1 MFYGGLLPK
10 LLFVGNCDEC
20 RLRKNQIDVWKHPRE
35 DAGLYAEDEYNLPLR
50 LDPAVYEAR
59 IKIHRSEYISER
71 DFITIK
77 SWGLDTVRI
86 PVPYFIFGDREPF
99 IGCIE
104 ELDKAFN
111 WAERYGLKILID
123 LHTAPMSQNGF
134 DNGGISGVIRWAQL
148 PEEVEFELSVL
159 ERLAK
164 RYGKREGLWGIEV
177 INEPIMESMWNQM
190 KPMERYPAADPELAK
205 GSTFITEEFLR
216 QYYLDAYDVIRP
228 HIAED
233 KYIVMHDGFEMKA
246 WKDFMQEDKY
256 DRAVL
261 DTHLYLMVAEM
272 SGCEQTVEGYTKF
285 IEENY
290 RKGYCGNAA
299 ILPCICGEWCLFN
312 SLTVGHDTKGGQSV
326 LNGMEAVDDNV
337 MTPEEKRDIYRALNK
352 ASLDA
357 WNTGSGYFYWSYKLL
372 TDTVNTAGWAGW
384 DSWDM
389 GRCVDFG
396 WFEVERKF

>member
-1 MFYGGLLPK
+1 MKDFGMKVKGVNLGNWLVLEKWMNPA
-10 LLFVGNCDEC
+10 LFEGTT
-20 RLRKNQIDVWKHPRE
+20 
-35 DAGLYAEDEYNLPLR
+35 AEDEYNLPLQ

-86 PVPYFIFGDREPF
+86 PVPYFIFGDRAPF

-134 DNGGISGVIRWAQL
+134 DNGGISGVIRWAQI

-159 ERLAK
+159 ERLAE

-190 KPMERYPAADPELAK
+190 KPMERYPAADPALAE
-205 GSTFITEEFLR
+205 GSTFISQEFLR

-228 HIAED
+228 HIADD
-233 KYIVMHDGFEMKA
+233 KYIVMHDGFEMMA

-290 RKGYCGNAA
+290 KKDIAEMQQYF
-299 ILPCICGEWCLFN
+299 PVICGEWCLFN

-337 MTPEEKRDIYRALNK
+337 MTAEEKRDIYRALNK
-352 ASLDA
+352 ASLEA
-357 WNTGSGYFYWSYKLL
+357 WNTGSGMIFTGAIS
-372 TDTVNTAGWAGW
+372 
-384 DSWDM
+384 
-389 GRCVDFG
+389 C
-396 WFEVERKF
+396 